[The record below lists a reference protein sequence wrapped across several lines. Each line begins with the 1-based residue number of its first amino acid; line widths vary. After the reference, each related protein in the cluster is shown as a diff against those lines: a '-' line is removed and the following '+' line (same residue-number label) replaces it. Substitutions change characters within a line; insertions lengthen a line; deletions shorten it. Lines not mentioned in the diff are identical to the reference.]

1 MSDNGIEIIQTSNRQ
16 EWLAARRQDVT
27 ASQIAALLGPGV
39 HPYCS
44 PFRLWAEKTGRL
56 VSDDDLDSAA
66 LKRGRRLEGLAAEMA
81 IEQLPPDSK
90 AERNI
95 ANTYYRKTAARI
107 GATPDLIVHNK
118 LRGKGV
124 VQLKSVEPGIFAK
137 TWLDAEPPLWIALQ
151 ALTEAMLVE
160 AQWAAVGVLRVG
172 FGVDFD
178 LIEIPLHVGAWAKLQ
193 SAAAD
198 FWRAVD
204 EGRPLAPDYR
214 VDGAVIA
221 AVHSGS
227 NGSTVDLSRDNELV
241 SGVIERDAYKNQ
253 AKLIEA
259 EVDRLDALIRH
270 KAGEHETV
278 LAGDYRVTLK
288 TENVKAYTVAAR
300 TRRPIRVRRVHG
312 AEAPKAEILAVTK

>member
-1 MSDNGIEIIQTSNRQ
+1 MSVNVAGVEIIHTASRR
-16 EWLAARRQDVT
+16 EWLDARSRDIT
-27 ASQIAALLGPGV
+27 ASKIAALIGPGV

-56 VSDDDLDSAA
+56 ASDDDLDSAA
-66 LKRGRRLEGLAAEMA
+66 LNRGRRLEGLAAEMA

-95 ANTYYRKTAARI
+95 ANAYWRNTAARI
-107 GATPDLIVHNK
+107 GATPDLIVHNS
-118 LRGKGV
+118 RGKGV

-137 TWLDAEPPLWIALQ
+137 TWIDGEPPLWIACQ
-151 ALTEAMLVE
+151 ALTEAKLTGAE
-160 AQWAAVGVLRVG
+160 WAAVGVLRVG

-178 LIEIPLHVGAWAKLQ
+178 LIEIPLHQGAWDRLQ

-204 EGRPLAPDYR
+204 EDRPLAPDYR

-221 AVHSGS
+221 ALHSGS
-227 NGSTVDLSRDNELV
+227 NNGSTIDLSRDNEIV

-253 AKLIEA
+253 TKAIEA
-259 EVDRLDALIRH
+259 ELDRIDAMIRH
-270 KAGEHETV
+270 KAGDNEIV

-300 TRRPIRVRRVHG
+300 TRRPIRVRRIHG
-312 AEAPKAEILAVTK
+312 AEAVE